1 MVARKNVFITAL
13 VILMVLLMFKIY
25 AKDKTEPKQASL
37 KEQVKEYFSS
47 DSRVRIDKEI
57 VEISGTEV
65 ANASSTYIK
74 ESWGSIKNNVDINY
88 KISGLI
94 KSGPKQLLPLAIT
107 WAGLIEGDDDDDP
120 YRFRDKALSF
130 IFFYSDRALLENNKP
145 DLIKLFSNSAMT
157 RDRNINLKELI
168 MWSFLD
174 DGINAGII
182 SKTALAIAHNGD
194 NKSANKIISVLKDG
208 GKKESLSQR
217 IFLCSSA
224 MFVKNREIL
233 NNYLVLLS
241 DETPAREAGP
251 SGIGRHQRVCDLCVI
266 HLSKRLNLEE
276 LLKGT
281 DDLHI
286 FSPSEIDTARQ
297 MISKKIK
304 EVNGGNHEDTQP
316 PKDK

>member
-1 MVARKNVFITAL
+1 M
-13 VILMVLLMFKIY
+13 
-25 AKDKTEPKQASL
+25 
-37 KEQVKEYFSS
+37 
-47 DSRVRIDKEI
+47 
-57 VEISGTEV
+57 
-65 ANASSTYIK
+65 
-74 ESWGSIKNNVDINY
+74 
-88 KISGLI
+88 
-94 KSGPKQLLPLAIT
+94 
-107 WAGLIEGDDDDDP
+107 
-120 YRFRDKALSF
+120 
-130 IFFYSDRALLENNKP
+130 
-145 DLIKLFSNSAMT
+145 SN
-157 RDRNINLKELI
+157 R
-168 MWSFLD
+168 
-174 DGINAGII
+174 
-182 SKTALAIAHNGD
+182 GD